1 VPFAD
6 TVIVDSESVPTAVVV
21 TVNVASDWPAATV
34 TVVGTAVAVPVLLTE
49 TTKPPTGAG
58 PVIVTVPVLDVP
70 PITDDGVKVIPST
83 VDRFTV
89 NVAVF
94 VTPFAAA
101 LTVAVTFAE
110 TDNVVAV
117 APALTAPSGT
127 VIDAGTPT
135 AALFE
140 DSATAKPPAGAG
152 PAKVT
157 VTSADVPPITEFGLT
172 TTDSTALRRTVTCAD
187 FDVPFADAAMET
199 TLSATTAAVVTLNV
213 ADVALRG
220 TVIVAG
226 TTAEVESD
234 ANATVKPP
242 SGAGP
247 VSVTVPVALLPPT
260 TLDGAIATAET
271 PLRVIVNDPDLLKPF
286 AEAVTETDVSACTA
300 VVVTANVALV

>member
-1 VPFAD
+1 MPFAD
-6 TVIVDSESVPTAVVV
+6 TVIVESESVPTAVVV
-21 TVNVASDWPAATV
+21 TVNVATDWPAATV
-34 TVVGTAVAVPVLLTE
+34 TVAGTVVAVPVLLTA

-58 PVIVTVPVLDVP
+58 PVIVTDAVLELP
-70 PITDDGVKVIPST
+70 PITDDGVNVIPST
-83 VDRFTV
+83 VARFTA
-89 NVAVF
+89 NGADL
-94 VTPFAAA
+94 VTPFADA

-135 AALFE
+135 AALFD

-152 PAKVT
+152 PANVT
-157 VTSADVPPITEFGLT
+157 VTSADVPPMTEPGFT

-199 TLSATTAAVVTLNV
+199 TRSATTAAVVTSNV

-226 TTAEVESD
+226 TTAEAESD
-234 ANATVKPP
+234 AKATVKPP

-247 VSVTVPVALLPPT
+247 VSVTVPVALLPPV

-271 PLRVIVNDPDLLKPF
+271 PLRVIVNTPDLLKPF
-286 AEAVTETDVSACTA
+286 AVAVTDTDVSDDTA
-300 VVVTANVALV
+300 AVVTANVAVV